1 MDEVARAN
9 EQVWEGL
16 VKEGDCGYTIPWL
29 DLKREEILKYAEGSQ
44 SIPPQLRDIYP
55 AQILSSVKDRK
66 VLCLASGG
74 GQQSVV
80 FGLLGANVT
89 VVDLTQGQLDGDIQA
104 AGHYGYDVT
113 TIKADMRDLS
123 SLDADT
129 FDLVYQGN
137 SIAYVPDA
145 RQVFAQVLPVLK
157 RGGRYRADF
166 QQSAVGAVEWNG
178 SAYCVARPY
187 AEKVYHR
194 EDGGIEFRHNLGD
207 IFSGLIETGF
217 AIEGV
222 YDRPQ
227 PEHAKSVPP
236 GSWSH
241 QEIFVG
247 GEFAVVARKT

>member
-66 VLCLASGG
+66 VLCLASGV

-145 RQVFAQVLPVLK
+145 RQVSSACVETGWALPCRLPAI
-157 RGGRYRADF
+157 RGGRGR
-166 QQSAVGAVEWNG
+166 VEWLG
-178 SAYCVARPY
+178 LLCSQTLRRESVSSRGWR
-187 AEKVYHR
+187 HR
-194 EDGGIEFRHNLGD
+194 IPPQLGRHL
-207 IFSGLIETGF
+207 
-217 AIEGV
+217 
-222 YDRPQ
+222 
-227 PEHAKSVPP
+227 
-236 GSWSH
+236 
-241 QEIFVG
+241 
-247 GEFAVVARKT
+247 